1 MEVDLLPSTSVEN
14 STVKRNKIYFN
25 VKDLVETSMEVDR
38 TTNME
43 VLLKQV
49 EVCDTRES
57 RWVYVGL
64 YGSKGNSTINES
76 GKIR

>member
-43 VLLKQV
+43 VLLKKV

-57 RWVYVGL
+57 R
-64 YGSKGNSTINES
+64 
-76 GKIR
+76 